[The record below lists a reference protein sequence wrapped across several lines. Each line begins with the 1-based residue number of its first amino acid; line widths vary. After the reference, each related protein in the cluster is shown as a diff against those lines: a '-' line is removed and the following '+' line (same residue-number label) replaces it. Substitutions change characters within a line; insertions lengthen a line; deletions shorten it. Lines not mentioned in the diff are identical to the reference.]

1 MKKIIFGWLLL
12 MLPALGLW
20 AQELRAQQSE
30 NDQIRSQRV
39 AYITQRLSL
48 NPAEA
53 GHFWTVYSE
62 YEEERRTIAAR
73 YRNENPR
80 PRTDEQADQVI
91 QDRFQMEEELLQL
104 KRRFYARL
112 REEISPRKLILLPK
126 AEREFKQ
133 DLLRQLRQ
141 RRRG

>member
-1 MKKIIFGWLLL
+1 MKRIIFGWLLWT
-12 MLPALGLW
+12 LPFCGLW
-20 AQELRAQQSE
+20 AQGPGEELTE

-48 NPAEA
+48 TPAEA

-80 PRTDEQADQVI
+80 PLTADEADRII
-91 QDRFQMEEELLQL
+91 QNRFQMEDELLQL
-104 KRRFYARL
+104 KRRFYDNL
-112 REEISPRKLILLPK
+112 REEISPRKLVLLPK